1 MSDENQNGDG
11 DVNGGGDEQDLKA
24 KRRRLQYDLIILDSD
39 LKKMVAKKEQGLA
52 EIKRLKRQAD
62 LLKVQIEDKEREQK
76 KMDSEE
82 ALVRNDFLALKKKIN
97 VLN

>member
-11 DVNGGGDEQDLKA
+11 DVNGGGDEDLKA

-97 VLN
+97 VMN

>member
-39 LKKMVAKKEQGLA
+39 LKKMVAKKEQSLA

-82 ALVRNDFLALKKKIN
+82 ALVRNDFMALKKKIN